1 MKNELKI
8 ALIQSDLVWENPK
21 QNRINF
27 TKKIEAIS
35 EAVDLIV
42 LPEMFT
48 SGFTMNAKGVSETMD
63 GETMR
68 WLKGL
73 ALKTNAAIT
82 GSLVIS
88 ENNTFYNRSVFVHP
102 SGKIDT
108 YDKRHTFTLAGEH
121 KVYTAGKTNTIVDF
135 RGWKISLL
143 VCYDLR
149 FPAWAR
155 YT

>member
-63 GETMR
+63 GHGYPK
-68 WLKGL
+68 LG
-73 ALKTNAAIT
+73 
-82 GSLVIS
+82 G
-88 ENNTFYNRSVFVHP
+88 
-102 SGKIDT
+102 
-108 YDKRHTFTLAGEH
+108 
-121 KVYTAGKTNTIVDF
+121 
-135 RGWKISLL
+135 
-143 VCYDLR
+143 
-149 FPAWAR
+149 
-155 YT
+155 

>member
-48 SGFTMNAKGVSETMD
+48 SGFTMNARADWVQCDVYELSNPQIA
-63 GETMR
+63 
-68 WLKGL
+68 
-73 ALKTNAAIT
+73 AL
-82 GSLVIS
+82 
-88 ENNTFYNRSVFVHP
+88 VHP
-102 SGKIDT
+102 ND
-108 YDKRHTFTLAGEH
+108 AQ
-121 KVYTAGKTNTIVDF
+121 
-135 RGWKISLL
+135 
-143 VCYDLR
+143 
-149 FPAWAR
+149 
-155 YT
+155 